1 MKARNYSKEKKWQKE
16 SYFQHLQWI
25 QGIWGQ
31 KIYRYEGGKNLLVVL
46 WKREWREKKIIPDQW
61 DFTFSVDKRSAG
73 NAPKGYG
80 VAVGIV
86 YHWYVVAHQIVKK
99 ADVNKY
105 TTTTTGIKYKLAH
118 KRAEQENWNITEH
131 TQKKLLI
138 RILEGLAIQLKGE
151 KNEGSSK
158 IIFNTLF

>member
-1 MKARNYSKEKKWQKE
+1 M
-16 SYFQHLQWI
+16 
-25 QGIWGQ
+25 
-31 KIYRYEGGKNLLVVL
+31 
-46 WKREWREKKIIPDQW
+46 
-61 DFTFSVDKRSAG
+61 DKRSAG
-73 NAPKGYG
+73 NAPEGSG

-105 TTTTTGIKYKLAH
+105 TTTMTGIKYKLAH

-158 IIFNTLF
+158 IIFNT

>member
-1 MKARNYSKEKKWQKE
+1 M
-16 SYFQHLQWI
+16 
-25 QGIWGQ
+25 
-31 KIYRYEGGKNLLVVL
+31 
-46 WKREWREKKIIPDQW
+46 
-61 DFTFSVDKRSAG
+61 DKRSAG

-158 IIFNTLF
+158 IIFNT